1 MKKVLALVL
10 ALATVLSM
18 SVVAFADAE
27 QDFKDGKDI
36 GNIKVTTIYN
46 DKGTAIA
53 DLDKVQA
60 PDSKYYIGLDI
71 SEFGIDKNELGDII
85 DEGKLLKLKTSKGDD
100 NTKIIESVKL
110 IEKKLDN
117 RARQWYIEV
126 KVKDDMT
133 DKEYKISPEFN
144 LQVKKDLI
152 VDGGTLR
159 EIKSGETAT
168 FKAGGEVNYI
178 ASLWIGNT
186 TDTTDDSDETA
197 GTGGKMI
204 KPVKNEENTVT
215 WEDENDNLATLTF
228 DADSSVVKYFP
239 KLSTKWDNVKYAELF
254 ADQDA
259 FVRQWVGTPSISS
272 TSRATLELNVPY
284 IDEDDELT
292 VDEDSIIVYE
302 ETADGELVDITAK
315 GKFDWNDDDEFVF
328 TMKTRSLGT
337 YIFAEAPVTEA
348 DADDEV
354 PADEVVDADKVNPGT
369 GF

>member
-1 MKKVLALVL
+1 MLTDYEDDIKFAYKKG
-10 ALATVLSM
+10 
-18 SVVAFADAE
+18 D
-27 QDFKDGKDI
+27 
-36 GNIKVTTIYN
+36 N
-46 DKGTAIA
+46 
-53 DLDKVQA
+53 
-60 PDSKYYIGLDI
+60 SKMIESI
-71 SEFGIDKNELGDII
+71 
-85 DEGKLLKLKTSKGDD
+85 KLLQKNLGGDAGD
-100 NTKIIESVKL
+100 ARKWYVEIKI
-110 IEKKLDN
+110 
-117 RARQWYIEV
+117 
-126 KVKDDMT
+126 KDDMT
-133 DKEYKISPEFN
+133 DTEFKFNPEVSLTAKADIVLGSDTIKKGVKGTCDDIVFWIS
-144 LQVKKDLI
+144 
-152 VDGGTLR
+152 
-159 EIKSGETAT
+159 
-168 FKAGGEVNYI
+168 
-178 ASLWIGNT
+178 NT
-186 TDTTDDSDETA
+186 GINEDDIDRTA
-197 GTGGKMI
+197 GTGGEI
-204 KPVKNEENTVT
+204 FKPVKNEENTVL
-215 WEDENDNLATLTF
+215 WEDENNTLATLTF
-228 DADSSVVKYFP
+228 DADSNVSKYYP
-239 KLSTKWDNVKYAELF
+239 KMSTKWDNVKYAELF

>member
-18 SVVAFADAE
+18 SVVTFAASDYRVNEFADDAY
-27 QDFKDGKDI
+27 
-36 GNIKVTTIYN
+36 T
-46 DKGTAIA
+46 DKGVAIT
-53 DLDKVQA
+53 DLEAKLA
-60 PDSKYYIGLDI
+60 PDQKIY
-71 SEFGIDKNELGDII
+71 FGFNDTINTFLN
-85 DEGKLLKLKTSKGDD
+85 DEDAYKFKGDKGSD
-100 NTKIIESVKL
+100 NSKMIESVKL
-110 IEKKLDN
+110 VQKNLGGGAG
-117 RARQWYIEV
+117 RRWYVEV

-133 DKEYKISPEFN
+133 DKEYKLSPEVVFT
-144 LQVKKDLI
+144 LKKDA
-152 VDGGTLR
+152 
-159 EIKSGETAT
+159 EI
-168 FKAGGEVNYI
+168 GGEPYKDGEKFRFYTV
-178 ASLWIGNT
+178 LWIGNT

-204 KPVKNEENTVT
+204 KPVKNEENTIT
-215 WEDENDNLATLTF
+215 WEDENDTLATLTF
-228 DADSSVVKYFP
+228 DADSDVAKYFP

-272 TSRATLELNVPY
+272 TSRAVLELNVPY

-302 ETADGELVDITAK
+302 ETADGELIDITDK
-315 GKFDWNDDDEFVF
+315 GTFDWNEDDEYVF
-328 TMKTRSLGT
+328 TMKTRKLGT

>member
-1 MKKVLALVL
+1 M
-10 ALATVLSM
+10 
-18 SVVAFADAE
+18 
-27 QDFKDGKDI
+27 
-36 GNIKVTTIYN
+36 N
-46 DKGTAIA
+46 
-53 DLDKVQA
+53 
-60 PDSKYYIGLDI
+60 
-71 SEFGIDKNELGDII
+71 
-85 DEGKLLKLKTSKGDD
+85 
-100 NTKIIESVKL
+100 NT
-110 IEKKLDN
+110 
-117 RARQWYIEV
+117 
-126 KVKDDMT
+126 
-133 DKEYKISPEFN
+133 
-144 LQVKKDLI
+144 
-152 VDGGTLR
+152 
-159 EIKSGETAT
+159 
-168 FKAGGEVNYI
+168 
-178 ASLWIGNT
+178 
-186 TDTTDDSDETA
+186 
-197 GTGGKMI
+197 
-204 KPVKNEENTVT
+204 
-215 WEDENDNLATLTF
+215 LATLTF
-228 DADSSVVKYFP
+228 DADSNVSKYYP
-239 KLSTKWDNVKYAELF
+239 KMSTKWDNVKYAELF

>member
-10 ALATVLSM
+10 ALATVLSLGVVSFAADNEV
-18 SVVAFADAE
+18 SVSHGTVY
-27 QDFKDGKDI
+27 
-36 GNIKVTTIYN
+36 T
-46 DKGTAIA
+46 DKGVVMDIENDTFTPDRKIYFSFGTAENA
-53 DLDKVQA
+53 L
-60 PDSKYYIGLDI
+60 LN
-71 SEFGIDKNELGDII
+71 NEDGY
-85 DEGKLLKLKTSKGDD
+85 KFSYKKGD
-100 NTKIIESVKL
+100 NSKMIESIKL
-110 IEKKLDN
+110 IEKNIGLG
-117 RARQWYIEV
+117 RQWYVEV
-126 KVKDDMT
+126 KIKDDMT
-133 DKEYKISPEFN
+133 DTEFKFNPEFTFTA
-144 LQVKKDLI
+144 KEDLVLDPDDDNI
-152 VDGGTLR
+152 QIPKGTKLVVDD
-159 EIKSGETAT
+159 IT
-168 FKAGGEVNYI
+168 F
-178 ASLWIGNT
+178 WISNT
-186 TDTTDDSDETA
+186 GIENEDDIDRTA
-197 GTGGKMI
+197 GTGGEI
-204 KPVKNEENTVT
+204 FKPVKNEENTVL
-215 WEDENDNLATLTF
+215 WEDENNTLATLTF
-228 DADSSVVKYFP
+228 DADSNVSKYYP
-239 KLSTKWDNVKYAELF
+239 KMSTKWDNVKYAELF

-272 TSRATLELNVPY
+272 TSRAVLELNVPY